1 MRVFTVKAFGRFQRR
16 EGISD
21 AALCKAVQDAEGGLV
36 DANLGGGLIKLRVAR
51 KGQGKR
57 GIFRIL
63 LAFRIR
69 DRAVFLYGFAKS
81 DRDNIDV
88 DELKEFRWRAVEL
101 LGEGFEGIEAMIAD
115 NRLRE
120 VSCDDET

>member
-57 GIFRIL
+57 GSFRIL

-101 LGEGFEGIEAMIAD
+101 LGEGSKAS
-115 NRLRE
+115 RR
-120 VSCDDET
+120 